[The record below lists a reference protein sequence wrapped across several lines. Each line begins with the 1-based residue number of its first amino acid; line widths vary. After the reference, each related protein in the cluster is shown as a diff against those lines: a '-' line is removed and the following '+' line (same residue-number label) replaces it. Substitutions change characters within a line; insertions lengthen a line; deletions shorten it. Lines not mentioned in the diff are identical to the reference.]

1 MLNESNMVSGLLKKL
16 CKHKESQ
23 GKPALRR
30 DGGCFIGGTW
40 NGWSSESEEEKS
52 RREVGAGFRF
62 WILILTAI
70 LSTGSEQAL
79 PGSGLH
85 FKKCSVGNRLEG
97 RDGFA
102 IRVDELA

>member
-1 MLNESNMVSGLLKKL
+1 M
-16 CKHKESQ
+16 
-23 GKPALRR
+23 
-30 DGGCFIGGTW
+30 
-40 NGWSSESEEEKS
+40 
-52 RREVGAGFRF
+52 GAGFRF

-85 FKKCSVGNRLEG
+85 FKKCSIGNRLEG
-97 RDGFA
+97 HDGFA